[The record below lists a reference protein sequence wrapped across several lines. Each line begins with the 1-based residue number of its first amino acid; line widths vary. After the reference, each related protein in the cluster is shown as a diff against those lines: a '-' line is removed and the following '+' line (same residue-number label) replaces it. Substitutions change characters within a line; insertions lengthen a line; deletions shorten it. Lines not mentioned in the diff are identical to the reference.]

1 MGLSIVLSA
10 RLLLI
15 AIPKIMHLRD
25 VSMLTK
31 PYATLAVGARVR
43 LHSKEVVSMRRE
55 NRIPFDRHPLAM
67 LLGALVFV
75 FVVAVIAI
83 LGPGRV
89 FHWLVSFLMPM
100 AVILLV
106 VVGTI
111 GLLAR
116 EGGKVLDSRD
126 NPPPTPTNSRSSPR
140 GDGFSKPVYW
150 LLMSLFLLASVAMAT
165 FFWLVIRDQW
175 INARPLVA
183 GHFDEGETLQVIFTL
198 LVSVAVSSGLL
209 WRHYRRI
216 DSYGSPLELLFMVVF
231 TLCAALAA
239 AALLPTLFAG

>member
-1 MGLSIVLSA
+1 MV
-10 RLLLI
+10 
-15 AIPKIMHLRD
+15 
-25 VSMLTK
+25 TK

-43 LHSKEVVSMRRE
+43 LPSKEVVPMRRL

-67 LLGALVFV
+67 LLGAFV
-75 FVVAVIAI
+75 FIVAVIAI
-83 LGPGRV
+83 AGPGRV
-89 FHWLVSFLMPM
+89 FHWLVSFLIPM

-126 NPPPTPTNSRSSPR
+126 NPPPTPTNLRVSPR
-140 GDGFSKPVYW
+140 GEGFSNPVYW
-150 LLMSLFLLASVAMAT
+150 LLMSLFLLASLAMAS
-165 FFWLVIRDQW
+165 FFWLVVRDQW
-175 INARPLVA
+175 IHARPLVA
-183 GHFDEGETLQVIFTL
+183 GRFDEGESLRVIFAL
-198 LVSVAVSSGLL
+198 LVSVAVPSGLL

-216 DSYGSPLELLFMVVF
+216 DSYGSPLELVFMVVF

-239 AALLPTLFAG
+239 VMVLPAIFAG